1 MSPEQQCQLA
11 AQTVQAV
18 RIQLGKKGDAV
29 TFESRMQKGAPW
41 FYCPEHLVLGQFS
54 TRIPSLLA
62 EVLEAEGLLA

>member
-29 TFESRMQKGAPW
+29 TFESRMQKGT
-41 FYCPEHLVLGQFS
+41 V
-54 TRIPSLLA
+54 
-62 EVLEAEGLLA
+62 